1 MGDIL
6 VMELYDITMKC
17 SGCGSHFDQ
26 LFSMGPYNG
35 NKDKEYYCLD
45 CFAEAHGEE
54 YDAE

>member
-6 VMELYDITMKC
+6 VMESFDITMKC
-17 SGCGSHFDQ
+17 SGCGAHFDQ

-35 NKDKEYYCLD
+35 NKDTSYYCLG

-54 YDAE
+54 FDG